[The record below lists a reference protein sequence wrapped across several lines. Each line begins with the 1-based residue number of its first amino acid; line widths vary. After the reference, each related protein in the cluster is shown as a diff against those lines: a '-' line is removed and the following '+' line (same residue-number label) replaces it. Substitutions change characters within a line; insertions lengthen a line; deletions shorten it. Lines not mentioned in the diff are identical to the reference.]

1 MYVVAF
7 GLLACVVVAALPG
20 PRAAV
25 GGMLFYLIALRS
37 TQHRLPFRQ
46 SDFEEVVAQVRGR
59 KLRPDSAGVVTL
71 PPRWAHLTQDGKVYV
86 APGPDGNML
95 VTFVTWRGRAFN
107 FEGYLHSRKPLRGE
121 ALTRD
126 SFTSGRGF
134 LGYLEIR
141 APGSSYP
148 PDYPPGAPPI
158 DPTEELSATVERR
171 IEDNWYF
178 ISYRLD

>member
-20 PRAAV
+20 PRDAAAR
-25 GGMLFYLIALRS
+25 MLLYLIIVRS
-37 TQHRLPFRQ
+37 WRHRLPFRQ

-59 KLRPDSAGVVTL
+59 KLQPDSAGVVTL
-71 PPRWAHLTQDGKVYV
+71 PPRWARLTQDGKVYV

-95 VTFVTWRGRAFN
+95 VTFVIWRGRGFN
-107 FEGYLHSRKPLRGE
+107 FEGYLHSATPLRGE

-126 SFTSGRGF
+126 SFTSARGF

-141 APGSSYP
+141 PPGSSYP
-148 PDYPPGAPPI
+148 ERI
-158 DPTEELSATVERR
+158 DSTDVESVTVEKQ
-171 IEDNWYF
+171 IAPNWYF
-178 ISYRLD
+178 ISFLLG